1 MDANQALGY
10 VGEKVVEQW
19 FLERGIN
26 CRRFEFEPFDALIFH
41 NDRIYRAQIKTT
53 AKDRWTING
62 GIPSAKYGSDI
73 DLMIFVRQTVDYKY
87 HLYYTLPHEITSTRP
102 RIAAFNEQQ
111 LGEAGWNRFLS
122 FMQKDAMPP
131 SVSYQQT
138 TAPTRTR
145 SKLMNALSGLWAS
158 CRAW

>member
-41 NDRIYRAQIKTT
+41 EGSIYRAQIKTT
-53 AKDRWTING
+53 SKDRWTING
-62 GIPSAKYGSDI
+62 SIPSAKYGSDI
-73 DLMIFVRQTVDYKY
+73 DLMIFVRQTVDYQY

-102 RIAAFNEQQ
+102 RLASFNEQQ
-111 LGEAGWNRFLS
+111 LGENGWNRFLS
-122 FMQKDAMPP
+122 FMRKDDTQP
-131 SVSYQQT
+131 SANCRSKR
-138 TAPTRTR
+138 APTTTL
-145 SKLMNALSGLWAS
+145 SKLMNVLSGLWAS
-158 CRAW
+158 CRA